1 MEKRTD
7 SFLFSPAMCL
17 RETTCYSMRRKL
29 IEIEWFQEN
38 LKNNVQMKRHVFP
51 FLSVKKKYTSKCPH
65 KMALE
70 IVMAIIVFVSG
81 VILVQD
87 KHVCH

>member
-1 MEKRTD
+1 M
-7 SFLFSPAMCL
+7 
-17 RETTCYSMRRKL
+17 
-29 IEIEWFQEN
+29 
-38 LKNNVQMKRHVFP
+38 NVFT
-51 FLSVKKKYTSKCPH
+51 FLSVKSKYTSKCPH

-87 KHVCH
+87 KHEYH